1 MEKWKDSMDNSQI
14 KTEVIVKKIKPKYV
28 GQKCPVCNGFG
39 TLKFGSKLCQGCD
52 GKGFIWVPTEEVK
65 NG

>member
-1 MEKWKDSMDNSQI
+1 MENLQTKNAI
-14 KTEVIVKKIKPKYV
+14 KTVKPKYV

-52 GKGFIWVPTEEVK
+52 GKGFILVDAEEVQSGK
-65 NG
+65 